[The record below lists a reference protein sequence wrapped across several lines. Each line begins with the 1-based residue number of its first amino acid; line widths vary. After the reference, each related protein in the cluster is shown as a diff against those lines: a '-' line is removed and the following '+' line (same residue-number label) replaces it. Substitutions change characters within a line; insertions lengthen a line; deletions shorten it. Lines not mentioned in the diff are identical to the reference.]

1 MENNHA
7 SFKQHVNVLADACG
21 CTFAAVCVATKKTT
35 ITG

>member
-7 SFKQHVNVLADACG
+7 SFKQHFDVLSDACG
-21 CTFAAVCVATKKTT
+21 CTFAAFVATKKTT